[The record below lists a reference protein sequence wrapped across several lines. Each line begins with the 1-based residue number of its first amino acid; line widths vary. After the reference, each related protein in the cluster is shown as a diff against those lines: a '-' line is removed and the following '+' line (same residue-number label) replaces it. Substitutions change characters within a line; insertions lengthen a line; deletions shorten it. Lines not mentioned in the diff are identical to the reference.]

1 MSFVKYEI
9 AISLN
14 CECGETTEE
23 TLKNIKAAGF
33 NVVMFSET
41 DVTGEL
47 EDNIK
52 TALAMGLKISNVHL
66 GYSREHNDLYHECEE
81 RGKAFVKSTIK
92 KLEIMNRYGIPVAVV
107 HPVTASNPR
116 TPRPDAVSLRRMKE
130 VVAAAEANNVKIA
143 LENLAVHDNE
153 YLFFMLDNIDS
164 DFLGICYDVGHANN
178 YPPRVDMLKTYGH
191 RLFALHL
198 HDNYGDTESDFDY
211 YKDHHFLPFDGA
223 VDFKKIMR
231 EIAATGYTGEI
242 GMELHRAYAVVQK
255 YAHMPPLEFLKEALK
270 RGEKLRKIIVDNK
283 K

>member
-1 MSFVKYEI
+1 VKYEI
-9 AISLN
+9 AVSLN
-14 CECGETTEE
+14 CECGETAEE
-23 TLKNIKAAGF
+23 TLQNIKAAGF
-33 NVVMFSET
+33 KSVMFSET

-52 TALAMGLKISNVHL
+52 TALALGLKISNVHL

-81 RGKAFVKSTIK
+81 RGIAFVKNTIR
-92 KLEIMNRYGIPVAVV
+92 KLEIMGKYGIPVAVV

-116 TPRPDAVSLRRMKE
+116 TPRPDATSLRRMKE
-130 VVAAAEANNVKIA
+130 VVAAAERHNVKIA

-164 DFLGICYDVGHANN
+164 ELLGVCYDAGHANN

-211 YKDHHFLPFDGA
+211 YKDHHFLPFDGTI
-223 VDFKKIMR
+223 DWEKLMR
-231 EIAATGYTGEI
+231 KIAATGYNGAI
-242 GMELHRAYAVVQK
+242 GMELHRANAVVQK
-255 YAHMPPLEFLKEALK
+255 YVHMPSLEFLKKAFK
-270 RGEKLRKIIVDNK
+270 RGEKLHKLFVNYQESQ
-283 K
+283 